1 MSDLLLNFI
10 AESASNFSAENISMI
25 SEVAKYVKDE
35 GKEKEIK
42 NAIETAKQLN
52 EERLNEKTT
61 LKIQSLFIELI
72 DDVNVKDELYKL
84 SERII
89 IDQPYD

>member
-35 GKEKEIK
+35 GKEKL
-42 NAIETAKQLN
+42 NSSTQL
-52 EERLNEKTT
+52 
-61 LKIQSLFIELI
+61 
-72 DDVNVKDELYKL
+72 
-84 SERII
+84 
-89 IDQPYD
+89 